1 MRKGI
6 SNVKNDY
13 LCKMIDEYREK
24 ISQNQSQIEE
34 LLSVIKE
41 NMQNDSSQELSNK
54 LEQIRLNNNVVNSN
68 LLSYIED
75 LKTLQREYEKQDEN
89 ISANLKE
96 SMKKIK
102 EEENAN
108 N

>member
-6 SNVKNDY
+6 SDVKVDY

-34 LLSVIKE
+34 LLSAVRE
-41 NMQNDSSQELSNK
+41 NFQNDSSQDLLN
-54 LEQIRLNNNVVNSN
+54 LIEQIKLNNNITNTN

-75 LKTLQREYEKQDEN
+75 LKALQREYEMQDEN
-89 ISANLKE
+89 ISANLE
-96 SMKKIK
+96 NNINRLK
-102 EEENAN
+102 EE
-108 N
+108 

>member
-6 SNVKNDY
+6 SDVKVDY

-34 LLSVIKE
+34 LLSAVRE
-41 NMQNDSSQELSNK
+41 NFQNDSSQDLLN
-54 LEQIRLNNNVVNSN
+54 LIEQIKLNNNITNTN

-75 LKTLQREYEKQDEN
+75 LKALQREYEKQDEN
-89 ISANLKE
+89 ISANLEKDIN
-96 SMKKIK
+96 KLK
-102 EEENAN
+102 EE
-108 N
+108 

>member
-6 SNVKNDY
+6 SDVKVDY

-34 LLSVIKE
+34 LLSAVRE
-41 NMQNDSSQELSNK
+41 NFQNDSSQDLLN
-54 LEQIRLNNNVVNSN
+54 LIEQIKLNNNITNTN

-75 LKTLQREYEKQDEN
+75 LKALQREYEKQDEN
-89 ISANLKE
+89 ISANLENNINKL
-96 SMKKIK
+96 K
-102 EEENAN
+102 EE
-108 N
+108 

>member
-6 SNVKNDY
+6 SDVKVDY

-34 LLSVIKE
+34 LLSAVRE
-41 NMQNDSSQELSNK
+41 NFQNDSSQDLLN
-54 LEQIRLNNNVVNSN
+54 LIEQIKLNNNITNTN

-75 LKTLQREYEKQDEN
+75 LKALQREYEMQDEN
-89 ISANLKE
+89 ISANLENNINKL
-96 SMKKIK
+96 K
-102 EEENAN
+102 EE
-108 N
+108 